1 MRRILSF
8 CASSLLATGMLM
20 AQTSSAPSAPPAQDN
35 NAAQSTDTAKK
46 PNDPGAARNADAGQN
61 GKAARGNN
69 AAQTI
74 DQNTKKPDGTAG
86 ATGTSNSDADMS
98 KDKAGTPNGDAVRPE
113 SADAA
118 NQNATNAPQQSR
130 AGVPWLWIVLGAI
143 ALIAI
148 LSLLGGRGPDR
159 VERVDRVTTIDRDR
173 RIDDR
178 VDDRIDR
185 HDDDIRRVG

>member
-1 MRRILSF
+1 MRRILSL
-8 CASSLLATGMLM
+8 CASSLLAAGMLM

-46 PNDPGAARNADAGQN
+46 PSDPGAARNAD
-61 GKAARGNN
+61 AARGNN

-86 ATGTSNSDADMS
+86 ATGTSNSDADMA

-118 NQNATNAPQQSR
+118 NQNATNAPKQSR

-159 VERVDRVTTIDRDR
+159 VERTDRVTTIDREGTNGRRVEDRDR
-173 RIDDR
+173 R
-178 VDDRIDR
+178 
-185 HDDDIRRVG
+185 DDDIRRVG

>member
-1 MRRILSF
+1 MRRILSL

-46 PNDPGAARNADAGQN
+46 PSDPGAARNAD
-61 GKAARGNN
+61 AARGNN

-86 ATGTSNSDADMS
+86 AATGTSNSDADMA

-118 NQNATNAPQQSR
+118 NQNATNAPKQSR

-159 VERVDRVTTIDRDR
+159 VERTDRVTTIDREGTNGRRVEDR
-173 RIDDR
+173 ERR
-178 VDDRIDR
+178 
-185 HDDDIRRVG
+185 DDDIRRVG